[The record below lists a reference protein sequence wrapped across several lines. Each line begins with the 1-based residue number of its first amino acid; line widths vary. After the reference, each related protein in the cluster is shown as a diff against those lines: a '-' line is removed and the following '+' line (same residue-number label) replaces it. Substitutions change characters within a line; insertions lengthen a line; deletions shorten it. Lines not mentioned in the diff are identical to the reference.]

1 MGILPDKPERTI
13 LSWVAVVILAGMV
26 TACAASRPVPP
37 SQVLAAPATASEKA
51 ASFMA
56 EGTKHFL
63 AGDWSRASQDFQQA
77 VAAQPELAEAH
88 YNLAVS
94 LDHEEKIA
102 EAKKHYFLAASLAPG
117 NKIIWN
123 APPLL
128 DAVKPKPIMK
138 NPPIQKNYPAV
149 AF

>member
-1 MGILPDKPERTI
+1 MTATDHKVEY
-13 LSWVAVVILAGMV
+13 LSLRWMAIVLLTGML
-26 TACAASRPVPP
+26 TACAASRPAPP
-37 SQVLAAPATASEKA
+37 SQVLAAPATTSEKA
-51 ASFMA
+51 APYMA
-56 EGTKHFL
+56 EGARYFL
-63 AGDWSRASQDFQQA
+63 ARDWSRASQAFQQA

-94 LDHEEKIA
+94 LDHEEKTA

-128 DAVKPKPIMK
+128 DIVKPKPLLR

>member
-1 MGILPDKPERTI
+1 MALISQRRIVNWIMLLILT
-13 LSWVAVVILAGMV
+13 GMAA
-26 TACAASRPVPP
+26 ACAASRPAPP
-37 SQVLAAPATASEKA
+37 SQVLAAPATTAEKA
-51 ASFMA
+51 APYMA
-56 EGTKHFL
+56 EGTRYFL
-63 AGDWSRASQDFQQA
+63 AREWSRASQAFQQA
-77 VAAQPELAEAH
+77 VTAQPELAEAQ

-94 LDHEEKIA
+94 LDHEGKTA
-102 EAKKHYFLAASLAPG
+102 EAKKHYFQAASLAPG

-128 DAVKPKPIMK
+128 DAVKAKPILK

>member
-1 MGILPDKPERTI
+1 M
-13 LSWVAVVILAGMV
+13 AVLLLAGMV
-26 TACAASRPVPP
+26 TACAASRPAPP
-37 SQVLAAPATASEKA
+37 SQVLAAPAMASEKA

-56 EGTKHFL
+56 EGARYFL
-63 AGDWSRASQDFQQA
+63 SSDWSWASQAFQQA

-94 LDHEEKIA
+94 LDHEEKTA

-128 DAVKPKPIMK
+128 DAVKAKPIMK
-138 NPPIQKNYPAV
+138 NPPMQKNYPAV

>member
-1 MGILPDKPERTI
+1 MI
-13 LSWVAVVILAGMV
+13 LSWMAVLMLAGMV

-37 SQVLAAPATASEKA
+37 SQVLAAPATTSEKA
-51 ASFMA
+51 APFMA
-56 EGTKHFL
+56 EGTRHFL
-63 AGDWSRASQDFQQA
+63 AGDWSRASQAFQQA
-77 VAAQPELAEAH
+77 VVAQPELAEAH

-94 LDHEEKIA
+94 LDHDEKTA

-128 DAVKPKPIMK
+128 DAVKAKPILK
-138 NPPIQKNYPAV
+138 NPPIQNNYPAV

>member
-1 MGILPDKPERTI
+1 MVLISQRSI
-13 LSWVAVVILAGMV
+13 VNWMVVLMLTGMA
-26 TACAASRPVPP
+26 TACAASRAAPP
-37 SQVLAAPATASEKA
+37 AQVLAAPATTVERA
-51 ASFMA
+51 ALYMA
-56 EGTKHFL
+56 EGTRYFL
-63 AGDWSRASQDFQQA
+63 AREWSQASQAFQQA
-77 VAAQPELAEAH
+77 VIAQPELAEAQ

-94 LDHEEKIA
+94 LDHEGKTA

-128 DAVKPKPIMK
+128 DVVKDKPILK